1 MKVQPGFGS
10 ILKEGNIIYEVT
22 SIAYFILFSLF
33 IFFFKFSKYV
43 ISFKSLGCNLPLFN
57 WSLTICW
64 LGDLVGTAEQ
74 ALSLFLESRRPALPA
89 QVNRDVLSFRSSLPA
104 KDEGHW
110 QVGTSETTPW
120 PSVAKFRSQRVSQSH
135 LKGLPEM

>member
-1 MKVQPGFGS
+1 MKVQQSFGS
-10 ILKEGNIIYEVT
+10 ILKDGNIICEVSLMSSLYNT
-22 SIAYFILFSLF
+22 YLYFIFNFQSNF
-33 IFFFKFSKYV
+33 RC
-43 ISFKSLGCNLPLFN
+43 LGCKLPLFN

-74 ALSLFLESRRPALPA
+74 ALSLFLESRRPAALPA
-89 QVNRDVLSFRSSLPA
+89 HVNRDVLSFRSWLPA